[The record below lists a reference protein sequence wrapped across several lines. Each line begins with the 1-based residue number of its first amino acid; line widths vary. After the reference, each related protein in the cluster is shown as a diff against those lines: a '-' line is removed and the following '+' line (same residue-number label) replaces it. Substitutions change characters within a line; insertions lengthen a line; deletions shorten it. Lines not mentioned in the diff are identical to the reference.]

1 MKYFSILR
9 KGLSSRALKSKIES
23 RVESKIE
30 SKDKSGAAGPGPGS
44 LPEICKLL
52 IEVSLNLLSD
62 KLFKTLKS
70 LNFHIRLK
78 KVIEKL
84 ENHDKLLASANLL
97 DNTIDLYIDHS
108 KISDDSYLQQI
119 PHSILHEVGHLV
131 FYSLIKD
138 CKVDSELKQNIA
150 NFCEVSSKEGGVSLL
165 SDNYIKHIYGKKL
178 REAKRNEIKGIDIK
192 FHENFAE
199 VFRLVHIHKLELLLD
214 KKTELI
220 INPEILKAY
229 ESLCIFDRDGV

>member
-9 KGLSSRALKSKIES
+9 KGLSSTVFKSQINIDS
-23 RVESKIE
+23 SKKE
-30 SKDKSGAAGPGPGS
+30 NE

-52 IEVSLNLLSD
+52 IEISLNLLSD

-78 KVIEKL
+78 KAIEKL

-97 DNTIDLYIDHS
+97 DNTIDLYLDHTQL
-108 KISDDSYLQQI
+108 KDDSYLQQI

-131 FYSLIKD
+131 FYCLIKD
-138 CKVDSELKQNIA
+138 CKTDSELKQNIA
-150 NFCEVSSKEGGVSLL
+150 KFCEVSDKEGGVSPL
-165 SDNYIKHIYGKKL
+165 SDNYLKHIYGKKL
-178 REAKRNEIKGIDIK
+178 REAQKTVIKGIDIK
-192 FHENFAE
+192 YHENFAE
-199 VFRLVHIHKLELLLD
+199 IFRLVHIHKLELLLD

-229 ESLCIFDRDGV
+229 ESLCIFDRDGI